1 VTDAE
6 GCAAWPGVFLTCE
19 ARVRELLGWR
29 EVIGDVLADVGIRF
43 PAAANAMF
51 IAVSIEVILAP
62 SMRVKERRCVCA
74 STTAMLLSNVS
85 L

>member
-1 VTDAE
+1 M
-6 GCAAWPGVFLTCE
+6 
-19 ARVRELLGWR
+19 
-29 EVIGDVLADVGIRF
+29 DVLADVGIRF

-62 SMRVKERRCVCA
+62 SMRVKERRWVCA

-85 L
+85 LESWKPSV